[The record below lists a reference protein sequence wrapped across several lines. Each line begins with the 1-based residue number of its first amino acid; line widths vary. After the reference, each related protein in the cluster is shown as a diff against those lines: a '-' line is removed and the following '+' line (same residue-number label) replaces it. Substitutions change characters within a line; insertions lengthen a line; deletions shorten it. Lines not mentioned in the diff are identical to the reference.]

1 MGNIYMDSKLIKNN
15 RENKL
20 KFGFLNTLEAKKRL
34 FVKKL
39 KTKSQ
44 KVQ

>member
-1 MGNIYMDSKLIKNN
+1 MDSKLTKNN
-15 RENKL
+15 RENEL
-20 KFGFLNTLEAKKRL
+20 KFGFLNTMEANKRL

-39 KTKSQ
+39 ETKSQ